1 MRRLLLLSLLTAA
14 LTAAPAFADPGI
26 DVRYRDGLLRVTLDG
41 SYAGTY
47 YQIWRSGELVGEYNA
62 MSSQYTL
69 CTGDC
74 YLTDVEV
81 TPGQTYYYR
90 FDLLPPT
97 PGSGLV
103 TYGPYAVTIPD
114 TPIAARIS
122 PNPSNGRARI
132 ELSVPGNSRRDA
144 PVQAEARLIDLQG
157 RTVRLLYSG
166 TLARGVTSL
175 AWDGRGDA
183 GQQLGAGI
191 YFVRL
196 TTPLG
201 ASTSRI
207 IRFR

>member
-1 MRRLLLLSLLTAA
+1 MRRLLPLWLALVG

-26 DVRYRDGLLRVTLDG
+26 TVYYHDGLLRVTLDG

-47 YQIWRSGELVGEYNA
+47 YQVWRSGELVGQYDPLA
-62 MSSQYTL
+62 SQLTL

-74 YLTDVEV
+74 FLMDQEV
-81 TPGQTYYYR
+81 IPGKTYYYR
-90 FDLLPPT
+90 FDLQPP
-97 PGSGLV
+97 SGGIV
-103 TYGPYAVTIPD
+103 SFGPYAVTVPD
-114 TPIAARIS
+114 TPIGARVW

-132 ELSVPGNSRRDA
+132 ELSVPGSSRRDA
-144 PVQAEARLIDLQG
+144 PVRAEARLIDLQG
-157 RTVRLLYSG
+157 RSVRLLYSG
-166 TLARGVTSL
+166 ALVRGVTSV
-175 AWDGRGDA
+175 AWDGRGDG

-201 ASTSRI
+201 SSTTRV